1 MLDKLKRLGSQ
12 TFIYGTGNLINKLL
26 GFILIPVYSQFI
38 PIADFGILAVLEISI
53 LFLSSLLH
61 FGINSGHQRYFYIEK
76 ENKSYGTFLFSNY
89 FGNLLLT
96 MAGLLPLLLF
106 SKDLSRIFF
115 QHADNAFIFQLAM
128 WITLTEIMNIFPL
141 QVMQYEEKPV
151 SYLLLNVIKLVI
163 SFSLTIYLIIHY
175 HMGIDGILYARLS
188 GNSIIMVF
196 SLLFIILP
204 RCKLHIDLKAIKK
217 TIQFGFPLIVSSIGY
232 MIFQMSDR
240 YMLNW
245 LSTEA
250 ETGKYA
256 FGFKIA
262 NIINLLLV
270 QSIGISYLPSVF
282 SSEEKEN
289 NVRYYSKV
297 LTYYIF
303 VMATITLVFLLFYKD
318 ILSLVVFNNEYWSGL
333 AIVPILSLNFI
344 VLGMNNFV
352 CIGLFLKNKTNYYI
366 MPSLVTAGINILMNF
381 ILIPKYGMFGAA
393 ASTLTSQIIYTSIL
407 AMVSKQ
413 VYAVPFEWKKVFLIF
428 FLAIAAFLI
437 SGSIATDYFILNLFI
452 RLFIILLIPVSLLK
466 FGFFEP
472 IEKERLKE
480 IFFKW
485 TGKVP

>member
-53 LFLSSLLH
+53 LFLTSLLH

-76 ENKSYGTFLFSNY
+76 ENKTYSKFLFSNY

-96 MAGLLPLLLF
+96 MAGLLPLLIF
-106 SKDLSRIFF
+106 SKDFSQMFF
-115 QHADNAFIFQLAM
+115 QNTDYAFVFQLAM
-128 WITLTEIMNIFPL
+128 WITLAEIMNIFPL

-151 SYLLLNVIKLVI
+151 SYLLLNVVKLII
-163 SFSLTIYLIIHY
+163 SFSLTINLVVHH
-175 HMGIDGILYARLS
+175 HMGIEGILYARLS
-188 GNSIIMVF
+188 GNALIMIF

-204 RCKLHIDLKAIKK
+204 RCKIHFDLNAVKK

-245 LSTEA
+245 LSSEA

-282 SSEEKEN
+282 SSEEKEG

-303 VMATITLVFLLFYKD
+303 LMASITLVFLLFYKD
-318 ILSLVVFNNEYWSGL
+318 LLSLVVRNNEYWSGL

-344 VLGMNNFV
+344 VLGMNYFV

-366 MPSLVTAGINILMNF
+366 IPSLITAIINILLNL
-381 ILIPKYGMFGAA
+381 ILIPRYGMFGAA

-407 AMVSKQ
+407 TLVSNRI
-413 VYAVPFEWKKVFLIF
+413 YPVPFEWKKVFLIF
-428 FLAIAAFLI
+428 FLAATAFLI
-437 SGSIATDYFILNLFI
+437 SENIVTGYFILDMVI
-452 RLFIILLIPVSLLK
+452 RFVIILLIPFSLLK
-466 FGFFEP
+466 LGFFET

-480 IFFKW
+480 IFLKW
-485 TGKVP
+485 TGKV

>member
-1 MLDKLKRLGSQ
+1 MLGKLKRLGSQ
-12 TFIYGTGNLINKLL
+12 TLIYGSGNLINKLL

-53 LFLSSLLH
+53 LFLSSVLH

-76 ENKSYGTFLFSNY
+76 DNKSYGTFLFSNY
-89 FGNLLLT
+89 FGNLMIT
-96 MAGLLPLLLF
+96 MVALLPLLLF
-106 SKDLSRIFF
+106 SKDLSHLFF
-115 QHADNAFIFQLAM
+115 RNTDNALVFQLAM
-128 WITLTEIMNIFPL
+128 WITLSEIMNIFPL
-141 QVMQYEEKPV
+141 QVLQYEDKPV
-151 SYLLLNVIKLVI
+151 SYLLLNVTKLVL

-188 GNSIIMVF
+188 GNGIIMLF
-196 SLLFIILP
+196 SILFIILP
-204 RCKLHIDLKAIKK
+204 RCSLHFNLNAIKK
-217 TIQFGFPLIVSSIGY
+217 TILFGLPLVASNIGY
-232 MIFQMSDR
+232 LIFQMNDR

-245 LSTEA
+245 LSTGA

-303 VMATITLVFLLFYKD
+303 LMATITLAFLLFYRD
-318 ILSLVVFNNEYWSGL
+318 LLSLVVYDSEYWSGL
-333 AIVPILSLNFI
+333 AIVPILSLSFI
-344 VLGMNNFV
+344 VLGMNYFV

-366 MPSLVTAGINILMNF
+366 IPSLITAAVNILLNF
-381 ILIPKYGMFGAA
+381 ILIPRYGMFGAA
-393 ASTLTSQIIYTSIL
+393 ASTLTSQIIYTAIL
-407 AMVSKQ
+407 TLVSNRI
-413 VYAVPFEWKKVFLIF
+413 YPVPFEWKKIFLIF
-428 FLAIAAFLI
+428 FLAMVAYLV
-437 SGSIATDYFILNLFI
+437 SVNIATGHFILDLVI
-452 RLFIILLIPVSLLK
+452 RVFIILLIPVSLLK
-466 FGFFEP
+466 LGFFET

-480 IFFKW
+480 IFLKW
-485 TGKVP
+485 TGKV